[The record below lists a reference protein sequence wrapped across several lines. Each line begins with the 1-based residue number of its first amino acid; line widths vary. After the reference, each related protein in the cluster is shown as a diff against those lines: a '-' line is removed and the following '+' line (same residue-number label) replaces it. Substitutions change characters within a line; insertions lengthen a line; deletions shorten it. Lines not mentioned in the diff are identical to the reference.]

1 MVKKLAESLED
12 LRQFQRIEAV
22 PEDNGLLCKMIIDDC
37 NGLSL
42 HKVQKIKPICAEV
55 EMILKRFD
63 VEKKT

>member
-1 MVKKLAESLED
+1 MKGFDGKKISRI
-12 LRQFQRIEAV
+12 LRGLEAV

-42 HKVQKIKPICAEV
+42 HKVQKIKPIFAEV